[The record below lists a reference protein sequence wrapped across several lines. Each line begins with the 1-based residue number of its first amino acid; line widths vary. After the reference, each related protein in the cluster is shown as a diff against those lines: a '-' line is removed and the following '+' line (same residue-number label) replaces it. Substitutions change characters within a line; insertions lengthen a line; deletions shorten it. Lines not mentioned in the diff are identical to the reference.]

1 MAGVDFENEQKQ
13 KRNEVEKMS
22 DLIAFL
28 QSREADKVV
37 EFAACKDWK
46 DEKGN
51 PVLWKLKKL
60 HTKELERLRA
70 KHFRLNAKK
79 KDVEI
84 DNYAFNNEAMA
95 ASVVFPNLKDA
106 KLADML
112 LPDTPLDQRTPGN
125 VLYAI
130 LSDDSE
136 YQALL
141 AEFTELQGWGDGED
155 NESQVLVEAAKNE

>member
-1 MAGVDFENEQKQ
+1 
-13 KRNEVEKMS
+13 MS

-28 QSREADKVV
+28 KQREADKVV

-46 DEKGN
+46 DDKGN

-84 DNYAFNNEAMA
+84 DNYAFNNEALA

-106 KLADML
+106 KLADTL
-112 LPDTPLDQRTPGN
+112 LADFPLDQRTPGN

-130 LSDDSE
+130 LSDDGE
-136 YQALL
+136 YQALF
-141 AEFTELQGWGDGED
+141 AKFSELQGWDDKGDAEQ
-155 NESQVLVEAAKNE
+155 EALVETAKNE

>member
-1 MAGVDFENEQKQ
+1 
-13 KRNEVEKMS
+13 MS

-28 QSREADKVV
+28 QSREADKVI

-51 PVLWKLKKL
+51 PVMWKLKKV

-70 KHFRLNAKK
+70 KHFRVNAKK

-106 KLADML
+106 KLADTL

-130 LSDDSE
+130 LTDDGE
-136 YQALL
+136 YQALF
-141 AEFTELQGWGDGED
+141 AKFSELQGWNDEGDGEK
-155 NESQVLVEAAKNE
+155 QALVEAVKNE